1 MNRSAVVGI
10 AAGSA
15 LAAAAVTGLAA
26 TATGIARE
34 AIVEQRNATPTDRSL
49 IGPYGSTR
57 SMNITDEAGYL
68 SRMVAHDQEAVT
80 AARQLR
86 RSDRPQMRALGASII
101 ARQGADVATM
111 RSWLDK
117 WYPGRSGM
125 ATGYQPMIR
134 DLSELSGDA
143 LDNAFLLDMIPH
155 HMAAVSMS
163 QQLLMSGRARHSQT
177 ADFAIRVRD
186 ARHAEMFRM
195 QRYLGQ
201 WFKGW
206 SMPCGMRK

>member
-1 MNRSAVVGI
+1 MKRSAVVGI

-15 LAAAAVTGLAA
+15 LAAVAVTGLAA
-26 TATGIARE
+26 TATGIAQQ
-34 AIVEQRNATPTDRSL
+34 AIVEQHNATPTDRSL
-49 IGPYGSTR
+49 TGPYGSTR
-57 SMNITDEAGYL
+57 SMNVTDEPGYL
-68 SRMVAHDQEAVT
+68 ARMVAHDQEAVT

-86 RSDRPQMRALGASII
+86 RSDRPEMRALGTAII
-101 ARQGADVATM
+101 DRQGADLAAT
-111 RSWLDK
+111 RAWLGK
-117 WYPGRSGM
+117 WYPGRSGT

-134 DLSELSGDA
+134 DLSGLSGDA

-155 HMAAVSMS
+155 HMAAVTMS
-163 QQLLMSGRARHSQT
+163 QQLLMSGRAQHSET

-195 QRYLGQ
+195 QRYLAH

>member
-1 MNRSAVVGI
+1 MKRSAVAGI

-15 LAAAAVTGLAA
+15 LAAVAVTGLAA
-26 TATGIARE
+26 TATGIAQQ
-34 AIVEQRNATPTDRSL
+34 AIVEQRNATPTERSL
-49 IGPYGSTR
+49 TGAYGSTR
-57 SMNITDEAGYL
+57 SMNVTDEAGYL
-68 SRMVAHDQEAVT
+68 ARMVAHDQEAVT

-101 ARQGADVATM
+101 ARRSADIATM
-111 RSWLDK
+111 RAWLDK
-117 WYPGRSGM
+117 WYPGRSGTV
-125 ATGYQPMIR
+125 TGYQPMIR

-163 QQLLMSGRARHSQT
+163 QQLLMSGRATHT
-177 ADFAIRVRD
+177 ETTGFAVRMRD
-186 ARHAEMFRM
+186 TRHAEMFQM
-195 QRYLGQ
+195 QRYLAH

-206 SMPCGMRK
+206 SMPCAMRK

>member
-1 MNRSAVVGI
+1 MKRSAVVGI

-15 LAAAAVTGLAA
+15 LAAVAVTGLAA
-26 TATGIARE
+26 TATGIAQQ
-34 AIVEQRNATPTDRSL
+34 AIVEQHNATPTDRSL

-57 SMNITDEAGYL
+57 SMNITEAGYL
-68 SRMVAHDQEAVT
+68 ARMVAHDQEAVT

-86 RSDRPQMRALGASII
+86 RSDRPEMRALGASI
-101 ARQGADVATM
+101 ADRQGADIATM
-111 RSWLDK
+111 RAWLDK
-117 WYPGRSGM
+117 WYPGHSGT

-155 HMAAVSMS
+155 HMAAVTMS
-163 QQLLMSGRARHSQT
+163 QQLLMSGRAQHSET
-177 ADFAIRVRD
+177 VGFATRVRD

-195 QRYLGQ
+195 QRNLGH

-206 SMPCGMRK
+206 SVPCRTGN

>member
-1 MNRSAVVGI
+1 MKRSAVAGI

-15 LAAAAVTGLAA
+15 LAAVAVTGLAA
-26 TATGIARE
+26 TATGIAQQ
-34 AIVEQRNATPTDRSL
+34 AIVEQRNATPTERSL
-49 IGPYGSTR
+49 TGPYGSTR
-57 SMNITDEAGYL
+57 SMNVTDEAGYL
-68 SRMVAHDQEAVT
+68 ARMVAHDQEAVT

-101 ARQGADVATM
+101 ARQSADIATM
-111 RSWLDK
+111 RAWLDK
-117 WYPGRSGM
+117 WYPGRSRM

-163 QQLLMSGRARHSQT
+163 QQLLMSGRATHAET
-177 ADFAIRVRD
+177 ARFAVRMRD

-195 QRYLGQ
+195 QRYLAH